1 MTELL
6 FTTKDVAQMLQVDK
20 SSIKRWTDEGK
31 LKCFRTPGGHRKF
44 RAEDLYQFMSDYN
57 YSISP
62 ADFYPKFASDE
73 AVIRRMIAQKEFNVL
88 DSVCFSAAIKGKT
101 DEVLK
106 LFSETH
112 KNGMSLPLILD
123 KILRPTL
130 KKIDDLHASGKLMA
144 AERQLAFNSLSNA
157 AVLMS
162 DIIVKPAP
170 IGQKAICATIE
181 HDTADIDL
189 KALVVLLEGQGME
202 VLNLGTSVP
211 ADSVAELVKGKHPHF
226 VFLLASQITDVSQV
240 IEEHRKLQR
249 ELGLYGGRLIIGGG
263 GYTPQLLAT
272 ELNGLYDRYCSS
284 FKEFTMV
291 VHSRVDAGAKHD
303 EGGKDV
309 RDRGASKENS

>member
-44 RAEDLYQFMSDYN
+44 RAEDLYQFMADYN

-162 DIIVKPAP
+162 DIVVKPAP
-170 IGQKAICATIE
+170 IGRRAICATIE

-189 KALVVLLEGQGME
+189 KALAVLLESQGME

-211 ADSVAELVKGKHPHF
+211 ADSVAELVKGKQPHY
-226 VFLLASQITDVSQV
+226 VFLLASVITDVSQV
-240 IEEHRKLQR
+240 IDEHRKLQG
-249 ELGLYGGRLIIGGG
+249 ELGLYGGKLIIGGG

-272 ELNGLYDRYCSS
+272 GLSGLFDKYCSS

-291 VHSRVDAGAKHD
+291 VHSRVDAGMKHD
-303 EGGKDV
+303 EGGKDLTD
-309 RDRGASKENS
+309 RDASKENS